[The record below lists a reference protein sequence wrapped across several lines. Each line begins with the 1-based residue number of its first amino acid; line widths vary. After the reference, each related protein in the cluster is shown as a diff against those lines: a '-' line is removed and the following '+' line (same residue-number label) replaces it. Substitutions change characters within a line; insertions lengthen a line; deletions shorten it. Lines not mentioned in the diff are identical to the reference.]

1 MPSRNITDATDAS
14 GRRWEAADIVAD
26 LHTPSRK
33 PRSNFAL
40 RVISALA
47 LAPPVLAAVWWGGL
61 PFQLLVLVM
70 AGVSAWEYQRLI
82 APDARWG
89 LQVILLYAALFAVGK
104 VVLDGHQNGV
114 VLVAFAALVIGLFA
128 RYLHR
133 KGKVNSAALLTVL
146 PLYIGLPF
154 LSMLW
159 LRLESGPYGLA
170 LFLFLLLAIWATDIG
185 AYAAGK
191 SIGGPKLA
199 PRISPKKTWAGLIG
213 GMAASA
219 TLGGLFGAAQSGDWL
234 PGWLVPPAATDV
246 PHDVSVAAIAAYAAI
261 GAVLAVA
268 GQAGDLFES
277 YMKRRVDVKDSS
289 RLIPGHGGVLDRIDG
304 LMFAAPLYA
313 LFEMTAGEWVRFW

>member
-1 MPSRNITDATDAS
+1 MIDSQRP
-14 GRRWEAADIVAD
+14 
-26 LHTPSRK
+26 PKK
-33 PRSNFAL
+33 PRSNFTQ

-47 LAPPVLAAVWWGGL
+47 LAPPVLAAVWYGGL
-61 PFQLLVLVM
+61 PFQVLVAVL
-70 AGVSAWEYQRLI
+70 AGLSAWEYYRLVM
-82 APDARWG
+82 PGPNRS
-89 LQVILLYAALFAVGK
+89 
-104 VVLDGHQNGV
+104 GH
-114 VLVAFAALVIGLFA
+114 LAF
-128 RYLHR
+128 
-133 KGKVNSAALLTVL
+133 L

-154 LSMLW
+154 FSMLW

-170 LFLFLLLAIWATDIG
+170 LFLFLMLCIWATDIG

-213 GMAASA
+213 GMVASA

-246 PHDVSVAAIAAYAAI
+246 PHHVHAAAVMAYAAI

-268 GQAGDLFES
+268 GQVGDLFES

-289 RLIPGHGGVLDRIDG
+289 SLIPGHGGILDRIDG
-304 LMFAAPLYA
+304 LLFAAPLYA

>member
-1 MPSRNITDATDAS
+1 MDSQ
-14 GRRWEAADIVAD
+14 
-26 LHTPSRK
+26 TPNKK
-33 PRSNFAL
+33 PRSNFTQ
-40 RVISALA
+40 RVISAIV
-47 LAPPVLAAVWWGGL
+47 LAPPVLGAVWWGGV
-61 PFQLLVLVM
+61 PFQVLMMV
-70 AGVSAWEYQRLI
+70 AVALSAWEYARLAVPGQPKAVSLLLVGVLPLLANSI
-82 APDARWG
+82 IYQDDSAGVR
-89 LQVILLYAALFAVGK
+89 VIVMLPVFGALLYAVAKSLRFPNPRLFVFG
-104 VVLDGHQNGV
+104 LPY
-114 VLVAFAALVIGLFA
+114 VAF
-128 RYLHR
+128 
-133 KGKVNSAALLTVL
+133 
-146 PLYIGLPF
+146 PF
-154 LSMLW
+154 LSMYW

-170 LFLFLLLAIWATDIG
+170 LFLFLLLSIWATDIG

-213 GMAASA
+213 GMVASA

-246 PHDVSVAAIAAYAAI
+246 PHDVSLAAIGAYAAI

-289 RLIPGHGGVLDRIDG
+289 RLIPGHGGILDRIDG
-304 LMFAAPLYA
+304 LLFAAPLYA

>member
-1 MPSRNITDATDAS
+1 MTDS
-14 GRRWEAADIVAD
+14 QR
-26 LHTPSRK
+26 PPKK
-33 PRSNFAL
+33 PRSNFTQ
-40 RVISALA
+40 RVISALI
-47 LAPPVLAAVWWGGL
+47 LAPPVLGAVWYGGL
-61 PFQLLVLVM
+61 PFQVLVLMLAGLSAWEFARLAVPAAPKAVLALLVPVLLVLSTAIFYDTDA
-70 AGVSAWEYQRLI
+70 AGRRLF
-82 APDARWG
+82 
-89 LQVILLYAALFAVGK
+89 VILPVFGAIAYLAAKSLRFA
-104 VVLDGHQNGV
+104 HP
-114 VLVAFAALVIGLFA
+114 GLFA
-128 RYLHR
+128 F
-133 KGKVNSAALLTVL
+133 GL
-146 PLYIGLPF
+146 PYVTLPF
-154 LSMLW
+154 LAMLW
-159 LRLESGPYGLA
+159 LRLDSGPYGLA

-246 PHDVSVAAIAAYAAI
+246 PHDVSLAAICAYAAI

-268 GQAGDLFES
+268 GQVGDLFES

-289 RLIPGHGGVLDRIDG
+289 SLIPGHGGILDRIDG
-304 LMFAAPLYA
+304 LLFAAPLYA

>member
-1 MPSRNITDATDAS
+1 MPSRNITAATGAS
-14 GRRWEAADIVAD
+14 VPPWEAADIVAD
-26 LHTPSRK
+26 LQAPPQKT
-33 PRSNFAL
+33 RSNFAL
-40 RVISALA
+40 RVISALV

-82 APDARWG
+82 APAARWDMQLVFLWIG
-89 LQVILLYAALFAVGK
+89 LFAVGK
-104 VVLDGHQNGV
+104 VVLDAPQTGV
-114 VLVAFAALVIGLFA
+114 FLVAFTALVIGFFA

-133 KGKVNSAALLTVL
+133 KGQVNSAALVIIL

-170 LFLFLLLAIWATDIG
+170 LFLFLMLSIWATDIG

-213 GMAASA
+213 GMVASA

-234 PGWLVPPAATDV
+234 PLWLVPAAASDV
-246 PHDVSVAAIAAYAAI
+246 PHEVSLAAIAVYAAI

-313 LFEMTAGEWVRFW
+313 LFEMSAGEWVRFW

>member
-1 MPSRNITDATDAS
+1 MTDS
-14 GRRWEAADIVAD
+14 QR
-26 LHTPSRK
+26 PPKK
-33 PRSNFAL
+33 PRSNFTQRL
-40 RVISALA
+40 VSALV
-47 LAPPVLAAVWWGGL
+47 LAPPVLAAVWFGGL
-61 PFQLLVLVM
+61 PFQVLVLVL
-70 AGVSAWEYQRLI
+70 AGLSAWEYFRLVM
-82 APDARWG
+82 PGRHRPG
-89 LQVILLYAALFAVGK
+89 HFA
-104 VVLDGHQNGV
+104 
-114 VLVAFAALVIGLFA
+114 FMPF
-128 RYLHR
+128 
-133 KGKVNSAALLTVL
+133 
-146 PLYIGLPF
+146 YIGLPF
-154 LSMLW
+154 LAMLW

-170 LFLFLLLAIWATDIG
+170 LFLFLLLSIWATDIG

-213 GMAASA
+213 GMVASA

-246 PHDVSVAAIAAYAAI
+246 PHDVSLAAILAYAAI

-289 RLIPGHGGVLDRIDG
+289 RLIPGHGGILDRIDG
-304 LMFAAPLYA
+304 LLFAAPLYA